1 MLTIREI
8 NSAIMQNN
16 LTNDE
21 LTSIIDAVK
30 FARAQLTRRQ
40 ARSLFT
46 GDTVKFTSN
55 KNGMTYQG
63 TIEKVKLKYALVR
76 TPTARFNVPL
86 TMLEAV

>member
-16 LTNDE
+16 LTIDE
-21 LTSIIDAVK
+21 LNSVIDAVK

-40 ARSLFT
+40 ARVLRT

-55 KNGMTYQG
+55 KNGMTYNG
-63 TIEKVKLKYALVR
+63 TIEKVKLKFALVR

-86 TMLEAV
+86 SMLEAV

>member
-40 ARSLFT
+40 ARSLFA
-46 GDTVKFTSN
+46 GDTVKFTSS

-63 TIEKVKLKYALVR
+63 TIEKVKLKFALVR